1 MDLRR
6 SKVIAST
13 IIPGVGGKN
22 IGPGQP
28 VDLDEPV
35 GGGQTVRDLFPEDWF
50 EELEPASDTQVQARR
65 EPGLDHE
72 A

>member
-22 IGPGQP
+22 IGPGQL
-28 VDLDEPV
+28 VDLDETIAN
-35 GGGQTVRDLFPEDWF
+35 GQTVRDLFPENWF
-50 EELEPASDTQVQARR
+50 EAMEPASDTQVQARR
-65 EPGLDHE
+65 EPGDDHE